1 MKSKVK
7 IYAALGL
14 GLDLGRTGV
23 YFEDIR
29 MGKVNASN
37 TFIVYLKERFD
48 ISDNW

>member
-29 MGKVNASN
+29 VLQAGFYARIFVHG
-37 TFIVYLKERFD
+37 IIE
-48 ISDNW
+48 